1 MMLPEEGARQRTR
14 RMRTISIFSILAI
27 LIFWFIVTTEW
38 GGADPI
44 VRALKLP
51 SPARVMETSGT
62 GA

>member
-14 RMRTISIFSILAI
+14 RMRTFSILSILAI
-27 LIFWFIVTTEW
+27 LILWIIVTMEW

-51 SPARVMETSGT
+51 GPGPGNSGT